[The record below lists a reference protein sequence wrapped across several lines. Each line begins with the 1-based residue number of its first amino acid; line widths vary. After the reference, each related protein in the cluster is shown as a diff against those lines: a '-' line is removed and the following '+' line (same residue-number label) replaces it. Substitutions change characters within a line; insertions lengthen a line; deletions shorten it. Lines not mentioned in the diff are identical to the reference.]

1 MSEESAAPVAPAE
14 PVETIVQ
21 PSEAPVEEPKPE
33 PVESEPTPKAEEPAN
48 QDDNLPK
55 PEKKQSAFDKRI
67 ATLNRRIGEEKAR
80 REFLEQ
86 QIEQLR
92 PKQEADSDGLTLE
105 QFEFDVEKYA
115 EAKAKKAEERA
126 LKRYEEEQKTNSFKQ
141 QQARIVSDWEEKT
154 SNIDSKYDD
163 FDEVVGELQPNS
175 HLNIAIMQAE
185 NGADVAYYLG
195 TNLKEAQRIAQLD
208 PVSAIREI
216 GKIEARLAT
225 EPPKVKEVSKAPEP
239 IAPIENGRSK
249 TDKSPNE
256 MSQKEFEAWRKKII
270 SQRR

>member
-1 MSEESAAPVAPAE
+1 MSEESVAPAE

-92 PKQEADSDGLTLE
+92 PKQ
-105 QFEFDVEKYA
+105 K
-115 EAKAKKAEERA
+115 
-126 LKRYEEEQKTNSFKQ
+126 
-141 QQARIVSDWEEKT
+141 DW
-154 SNIDSKYDD
+154 
-163 FDEVVGELQPNS
+163 
-175 HLNIAIMQAE
+175 
-185 NGADVAYYLG
+185 
-195 TNLKEAQRIAQLD
+195 
-208 PVSAIREI
+208 
-216 GKIEARLAT
+216 
-225 EPPKVKEVSKAPEP
+225 
-239 IAPIENGRSK
+239 
-249 TDKSPNE
+249 
-256 MSQKEFEAWRKKII
+256 
-270 SQRR
+270 